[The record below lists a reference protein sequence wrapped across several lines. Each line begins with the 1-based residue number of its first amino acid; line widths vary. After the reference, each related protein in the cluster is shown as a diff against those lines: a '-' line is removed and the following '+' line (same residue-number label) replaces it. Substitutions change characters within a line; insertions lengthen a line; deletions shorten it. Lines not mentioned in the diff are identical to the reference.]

1 MGSRLNNKVAAIT
14 GGASGMG
21 KASVMRFLA
30 EGARVVMADLN
41 DETLEQTR
49 AEAADAGFGAD
60 VLTSVRADVSSEDDI
75 VGIVGAAVDSFGR
88 LDVMFNNAGV
98 GGAIGAITQTDVRD
112 FDETFA
118 ILSRSVFLGIKH
130 AAAQMI
136 NQGNG
141 GVILSTAS
149 IAGRGGGAGP
159 FVYSAAKASV
169 INMTYNAA
177 IELAPQRIRVNAIDP
192 GIIVTPLSNLSR
204 GINQS
209 TSSAQPWPD
218 PGEPED
224 IANLALFLASDEA
237 RFVTGEHYKCDGGL
251 LARGPRVFRPGED
264 GGRSMGSARVG
275 MTYGTTGQKPVMRDR
290 DR

>member
-1 MGSRLNNKVAAIT
+1 MGTRLAHKVAAVT

-21 KASVMRFLA
+21 KATVMRYLE

-41 DETLEQTR
+41 EETMAQAS
-49 AEAADAGFGAD
+49 AEALAAGYGDD
-60 VLTSVRADVSSEDDI
+60 VLAAVRADVSAEAD
-75 VGIVGAAVDSFGR
+75 VAGIVDAAVERFGR

-98 GGAIGAITQTDVRD
+98 GGAIGPIVGTDVRD

-118 ILSRSVFLGIKH
+118 ILTRSVFLGIKH
-130 AAAQMI
+130 SAARMI
-136 NQGNG
+136 EQGDG

-159 FVYSAAKASV
+159 FAYSAAKASV
-169 INMTYNAA
+169 INMTLNAA
-177 IELAPQRIRVNAIDP
+177 IEFAPHLIRVNAIDP
-192 GIIVTPLSNLSR
+192 GVIVTPLSNLSR

-209 TSSAQPWPD
+209 TNSAQPWPD

-224 IANLALFLASDEA
+224 IAHLALFLASDEA
-237 RFVTGEHYKCDGGL
+237 RFITGDHYKCDGGL
-251 LARGPRVFRPGED
+251 LARGPRIFRPGED

-290 DR
+290 D

>member
-1 MGSRLNNKVAAIT
+1 
-14 GGASGMG
+14 MG
-21 KASVMRFLA
+21 KATVLRFLA
-30 EGARVVMADLN
+30 EGASVVMADLN
-41 DETLEQTR
+41 EETLAQTR
-49 AEAADAGFGAD
+49 TDAATAGLD
-60 VLTSVRADVSSEDDI
+60 TERLISVRTDVSVESDI
-75 VGIVGAAVDSFGR
+75 ISVVSAAVDAYGQ
-88 LDVMFNNAGV
+88 LDIMFNNAGV
-98 GGAIGAITQTDVRD
+98 GGAIGPITQTDVRD

-130 AAAQMI
+130 AAGQMI
-136 NQGNG
+136 NQGQG
-141 GVILSTAS
+141 GTILSTAS

-177 IELAPQRIRVNAIDP
+177 IEFAPHRIRVNAIDP
-192 GIIVTPLSNLSR
+192 GVIVTPLSKLSR

-251 LARGPRVFRPGED
+251 LARGPRLFKPGED
-264 GGRSMGSARVG
+264 GGKSMGSARVG
-275 MTYGTTGQKPVMRDR
+275 MTYGTTGQKPIMRDR
-290 DR
+290 

>member
-1 MGSRLNNKVAAIT
+1 MGTRLNNKVAAIT

-21 KASVMRFLA
+21 KATVLRFLA
-30 EGARVVMADLN
+30 EGASVVMADLN
-41 DETLEQTR
+41 EETLAQTR
-49 AEAADAGFGAD
+49 TDAATAGLD
-60 VLTSVRADVSSEDDI
+60 TERLISVRTDVSVESDI
-75 VGIVGAAVDSFGR
+75 ISVVSAAVDAYGQ
-88 LDVMFNNAGV
+88 LDIMFNNAGV
-98 GGAIGAITQTDVRD
+98 GGAIGPITQTDVRD

-130 AAAQMI
+130 AAGQMI
-136 NQGNG
+136 NQGQG
-141 GVILSTAS
+141 GTILSTAS

-177 IELAPQRIRVNAIDP
+177 IEFAPHRIRVNAIDP
-192 GIIVTPLSNLSR
+192 GVIVTPLSNLSR

-251 LARGPRVFRPGED
+251 LARGPRLFKPGED
-264 GGRSMGSARVG
+264 GGKSMGSARVG
-275 MTYGTTGQKPVMRDR
+275 MTYGTTGQKPIMRDR
-290 DR
+290 

>member
-1 MGSRLNNKVAAIT
+1 MGTRLAHKVAAVT

-21 KASVMRFLA
+21 KATVMRYLE

-41 DETLEQTR
+41 EETMAQAS
-49 AEAADAGFGAD
+49 AEALAAGYGDD
-60 VLTSVRADVSSEDDI
+60 VLAAVRADVSAEAD
-75 VGIVGAAVDSFGR
+75 VAGIVDAAVERFGR

-98 GGAIGAITQTDVRD
+98 GGAIGPIVGTDVRD

-118 ILSRSVFLGIKH
+118 ILTRSVFLGIKH
-130 AAAQMI
+130 AAARMI
-136 NQGNG
+136 EQGDG

-159 FVYSAAKASV
+159 FAYSAAKASV
-169 INMTYNAA
+169 INMTLNAA
-177 IELAPQRIRVNAIDP
+177 IEFAPHRIRVNAIDP
-192 GIIVTPLSNLSR
+192 GVIVTPLSNLSR
-204 GINQS
+204 GINKS
-209 TSSAQPWPD
+209 TNSAQPWPD

-224 IANLALFLASDEA
+224 IAHLALFLASDEA
-237 RFVTGEHYKCDGGL
+237 RFITGDHYKCDGGL
-251 LARGPRVFRPGED
+251 LARGPRIFRPGED

-290 DR
+290 D